1 MNLPEESIGKVMNKE
16 INMKKDPAVELA
28 RIFGCLL
35 VVGVHCWINNFGVA
49 IQSKS
54 GTYIACIFADG
65 VAVFWIISGFFMYKN
80 YSYKQT
86 LKRTI
91 KSIIIPMLLLS
102 AAMFFVLNNYLNGN
116 GWHFILHSKDDYK
129 WILNSLLIWTNP
141 VDRLGHFWYLYVYI
155 LLMLCSP
162 VIAAFIKYLEEDT
175 KREKLFLVLTFL
187 LLVWNDL
194 SNNQMGRF
202 EHHAFAGAFPAAIE
216 SVWGYLLYK
225 YRDGMRKR
233 RYIFISVGAFLGLNV
248 LRMAIQLGRYHR
260 IQDTA
265 TYILY
270 WFSSI
275 GLLCAICVIV
285 FSFAAIHSRK
295 ATVVNRVICWLASY
309 TFSIYLLHPVV
320 NSFLDMYEVRSRLSE
335 ALLKFHIGGVGKE
348 ILYMICIIFIVVSI
362 CLAISCVLRGC
373 KMAMVRV
380 VSGKADK

>member
-91 KSIIIPMLLLS
+91 KSIVIPMLLLS

-141 VDRLGHFWYLYVYI
+141 IDRLGHFWYLYVYI

-225 YRDGMRKR
+225 YRDRLRKR
-233 RYIFISVGAFLGLNV
+233 RYIFISVGAFMGLNV

-348 ILYMICIIFIVVSI
+348 VLYMICIIFIVVNI

>member
-1 MNLPEESIGKVMNKE
+1 MNKE
-16 INMKKDPAVELA
+16 INMKKDPAVEVA

-86 LKRTI
+86 LKRTV
-91 KSIIIPMLLLS
+91 KSIVIPMLLLS

-116 GWHFILHSKDDYK
+116 GWHFILHSEDDYK

-225 YRDGMRKR
+225 YRDRLRKR
-233 RYIFISVGAFLGLNV
+233 RYIFISAGAFLGLNL

-295 ATVVNRVICWLASY
+295 ATVVNQVICWLASY

>member
-1 MNLPEESIGKVMNKE
+1 MNKE

-91 KSIIIPMLLLS
+91 KSIVIPMLLLS

-225 YRDGMRKR
+225 YRDRLRKR
-233 RYIFISVGAFLGLNV
+233 RYIFISVGVFLGLNV

-270 WFSSI
+270 RFSSI

-335 ALLKFHIGGVGKE
+335 ALLKFHIGRVGKE

>member
-1 MNLPEESIGKVMNKE
+1 MNKE

-91 KSIIIPMLLLS
+91 KSIVIPMLLLS

-225 YRDGMRKR
+225 YRDRLRKR

-295 ATVVNRVICWLASY
+295 ATVVNRAICWLASY

-320 NSFLDMYEVRSRLSE
+320 NSFLDMYEVRSHLSE

>member
-1 MNLPEESIGKVMNKE
+1 MNKE

-65 VAVFWIISGFFMYKN
+65 VAVFWIIFGFFMYKN

-225 YRDGMRKR
+225 YRDRLRKR

-380 VSGKADK
+380 VSGKAIMIL

>member
-16 INMKKDPAVELA
+16 INMKRDPAVELA

-225 YRDGMRKR
+225 YRDRLRKR

>member
-1 MNLPEESIGKVMNKE
+1 MNKE
-16 INMKKDPAVELA
+16 MNMKKDPAVELA

-86 LKRTI
+86 LKRTV
-91 KSIIIPMLLLS
+91 KSIVIPMLLLS
-102 AAMFFVLNNYLNGN
+102 AVMFFVLNNYLNGN

-175 KREKLFLVLTFL
+175 KREKIFLVLTFL

-225 YRDGMRKR
+225 YRDRLRKR

-260 IQDTA
+260 MQDTA

>member
-1 MNLPEESIGKVMNKE
+1 MNKE

-91 KSIIIPMLLLS
+91 KSIVIPMLLLS

-129 WILNSLLIWTNP
+129 WILNSLLIWTNS

-225 YRDGMRKR
+225 YRDRLRKR

-320 NSFLDMYEVRSRLSE
+320 NSFLDMYEVRSCLSE

>member
-1 MNLPEESIGKVMNKE
+1 MNKE

-91 KSIIIPMLLLS
+91 KSIVIPMLLLS
-102 AAMFFVLNNYLNGN
+102 VAVFFVLNNYLNGN

-225 YRDGMRKR
+225 YRDRLRKR

-309 TFSIYLLHPVV
+309 TFSIYLLHPVI

>member
-175 KREKLFLVLTFL
+175 KREKIFLVLTFL

-225 YRDGMRKR
+225 YRDRLRKR

-320 NSFLDMYEVRSRLSE
+320 NSFLDMYEVRSCLSE

-362 CLAISCVLRGC
+362 CLAISCVLRVC
-373 KMAMVRV
+373 KMAIVRV

>member
-1 MNLPEESIGKVMNKE
+1 MNKE

-86 LKRTI
+86 LKRTV

-216 SVWGYLLYK
+216 SVWGYLIYK
-225 YRDGMRKR
+225 YRDRLRKR
-233 RYIFISVGAFLGLNV
+233 RYIFITAGAFLGLNL

-260 IQDTA
+260 IQDAA

-373 KMAMVRV
+373 KMAIVRV

>member
-91 KSIIIPMLLLS
+91 KSIVIPMLLLS

-175 KREKLFLVLTFL
+175 KREKIFLVLTFL

-225 YRDGMRKR
+225 YRDRLRKR

>member
-1 MNLPEESIGKVMNKE
+1 MNKE

-225 YRDGMRKR
+225 YRDRLRKR

-295 ATVVNRVICWLASY
+295 AMVVNRVICWLASY

-362 CLAISCVLRGC
+362 CLAISYVLRGC
-373 KMAMVRV
+373 KMAMVRG

>member
-1 MNLPEESIGKVMNKE
+1 MNKE

-65 VAVFWIISGFFMYKN
+65 VEVFWIISGFFMYKN

-91 KSIIIPMLLLS
+91 KSIVVPMLLLS

-225 YRDGMRKR
+225 YRDRLRKR

-320 NSFLDMYEVRSRLSE
+320 NSFLDMYEVRSCLSE

>member
-28 RIFGCLL
+28 RIFGCFL

-91 KSIIIPMLLLS
+91 KSIVIPMLLLS

-175 KREKLFLVLTFL
+175 KREKMFLVLTFL

-225 YRDGMRKR
+225 YRDRLKKR

>member
-1 MNLPEESIGKVMNKE
+1 MNKE

-91 KSIIIPMLLLS
+91 KSIVIPMLLLS

-225 YRDGMRKR
+225 YRDRLRKR

-348 ILYMICIIFIVVSI
+348 ILYVICIIFIVVSI

>member
-1 MNLPEESIGKVMNKE
+1 MNKE

-225 YRDGMRKR
+225 YRDRLRKR

-285 FSFAAIHSRK
+285 FSFTAIHSRK

>member
-1 MNLPEESIGKVMNKE
+1 MNKE

-91 KSIIIPMLLLS
+91 KSIVIPMLLLS

-216 SVWGYLLYK
+216 SVWGYLIYK
-225 YRDGMRKR
+225 YRDRLRKR
-233 RYIFISVGAFLGLNV
+233 RYIFITAGAFLGLNL

-260 IQDTA
+260 IQDAA

-309 TFSIYLLHPVV
+309 TFSIYLLYPVV

-373 KMAMVRV
+373 KMAIVRV